1 METRADVKENK
12 WVVKCPFLGKFADIV
27 EKTKEPKVKSRE
39 GQATGINNKST

>member
-1 METRADVKENK
+1 MSLSWEVCKT
-12 WVVKCPFLGKFADIV
+12 PDIV